1 MTHFAQSKNVE
12 ASDAEVAKQTEVVDQ
27 TEALRAAFQEHLDVI
42 QRDKSLMESFR
53 IFEAVKDVHAQ
64 LGALLKNKSF
74 MENIRQFQAA
84 HAELQTQLDALQETK
99 PLMERIRKLQSK
111 ADEIGKPDPTFDM
124 KKFTDEMWGGA

>member
-1 MTHFAQSKNVE
+1 MF
-12 ASDAEVAKQTEVVDQ
+12 
-27 TEALRAAFQEHLDVI
+27 EAL
-42 QRDKSLMESFR
+42 
-53 IFEAVKDVHAQ
+53 KDVHAQ
-64 LGALLKNKSF
+64 LDALLKNKSF

-84 HAELQTQLDALQETK
+84 HAELQVQLDALQETK